1 MGDSPLKP
9 KKQTPEIIN
18 LDDYASQTKF
28 RLVLWFI
35 LILFIVG
42 IGLIWLFFGRNA
54 AIFGFLCLLGAGIP
68 IGLIALSLL
77 GLDAIVK
84 RPK

>member
-1 MGDSPLKP
+1 MKN
-9 KKQTPEIIN
+9 IN
-18 LDDYASQTKF
+18 LKDYASQTKF

-42 IGLIWLFFGRNA
+42 LGLIWVFYGRNA
-54 AIFGFLCLLGAGIP
+54 ALIGFFCLLGAGIP
-68 IGLIALSLL
+68 IGLIAVFLL

-84 RPK
+84 KP

>member
-1 MGDSPLKP
+1 MKP
-9 KKQTPEIIN
+9 NMKNPMKNIN
-18 LDDYASQTKF
+18 LEDYASQTKF

-42 IGLIWLFFGRNA
+42 LGLIWVFYGRNA
-54 AIFGFLCLLGAGIP
+54 ALIGFFCLLGAGIP
-68 IGLIALSLL
+68 IGLIAVFLL

-84 RPK
+84 KPE

>member
-1 MGDSPLKP
+1 MKP
-9 KKQTPEIIN
+9 NMKNPMKNIN
-18 LDDYASQTKF
+18 IKYYASQTKF

-42 IGLIWLFFGRNA
+42 LGLIWVFYGRNA
-54 AIFGFLCLLGAGIP
+54 ALIGFFCLLGAGIP
-68 IGLIALSLL
+68 IGLIAVFLL

-84 RPK
+84 KPE